1 MLHIA
6 RRALWWLRSPQGV
19 KYTRYF
25 LGSVITTVI
34 SFLTLTILYGV
45 VHRWGAVTC
54 TVIANVVATVPAYWL
69 NRTWTWGKT
78 GKSDTWREVVPF
90 WVASL
95 AGIAISMVTAAW
107 AADLARAHH
116 FHRLGQTVLVDGAN
130 LAAYGVLF
138 IGKYLLFE
146 RLFLAAERRRLAR
159 RSGAPE
165 ATLSIADAAA
175 PSAGGATAPRPHG
188 PLGEPGP
195 ALAFD
200 EPVAA
205 GID

>member
-1 MLHIA
+1 MLHVA
-6 RRALWWLRSPQGV
+6 RRALWWLRTPQGV

-34 SFLTLTILYGV
+34 SFVTLTILFGV

-54 TVIANVVATVPAYWL
+54 TVIANVVATIPAYWL

-78 GKSDTWREVVPF
+78 GRSDTWREVLPF

-95 AGIAISMVTAAW
+95 AGIAISMVTAAM
-107 AADLARAHH
+107 AADFAQVHH
-116 FHRLGQTVLVDGAN
+116 IHRFGQTVLVDGAN

-146 RLFLAAERRRLAR
+146 RLFLSAERRRQLQA
-159 RSGAPE
+159 
-165 ATLSIADAAA
+165 LSE
-175 PSAGGATAPRPHG
+175 PPRATAELAG
-188 PLGEPGP
+188 SGLAELTELP
-195 ALAFD
+195 AVQ
-200 EPVAA
+200 EAA
-205 GID
+205 VGVSLDGASLD

>member
-6 RRALWWLRSPQGV
+6 RRALWWLQSSQGV

-54 TVIANVVATVPAYWL
+54 TVIANVVATIPAYWL

-116 FHRLGQTVLVDGAN
+116 LHRLGQTVLVDGAN

-146 RLFLAAERRRLAR
+146 RLFLAAERRRRAGADDLRAGSVPEGLAPVAPAAR
-159 RSGAPE
+159 TALASGP
-165 ATLSIADAAA
+165 A
-175 PSAGGATAPRPHG
+175 PSDTLPLEEAVTASV
-188 PLGEPGP
+188 
-195 ALAFD
+195 D
-200 EPVAA
+200 
-205 GID
+205 